1 MSSSSSSSSFSS
13 DGSSKGNE
21 PTDQNTP
28 VPHGMVSGTEYPDT
42 PENIPLIRFIYFLGF
57 VLWIILVVFLE
68 LWPRNWLEGLI
79 LLIPP
84 VLFTVAAAT
93 AGYVPLPVERWLLRA
108 NYLQASLIIIFP
120 ILIWATA
127 RVDSH
132 AGFLRL
138 ILVATGLAILTLL
151 DLWVLPEW
159 FPLLK
164 HGRSILSVMSISM
177 VLLALHHFYRD
188 RITDHGVEV
197 DDQYREEFGDSD
209 GTGALDDAEVLGTLK
224 QRNKGKEKARMD
236 DSKDDEVA
244 AIIATGL

>member
-1 MSSSSSSSSFSS
+1 
-13 DGSSKGNE
+13 
-21 PTDQNTP
+21 
-28 VPHGMVSGTEYPDT
+28 MVSGTEYPDT
-42 PENIPLIRFIYFLGF
+42 PENIPLIRFIYFLGL
-57 VLWIILVVFLE
+57 VLWVILVVLLE

-79 LLIPP
+79 LIIPP

-132 AGFLRL
+132 QSFLRL

-177 VLLALHHFYRD
+177 VLLALSHFYQD
-188 RITDHGVEV
+188 RINDHSTKV
-197 DDQYREEFGDSD
+197 DDQYKDEFGNSD
-209 GTGALDDAEVLGTLK
+209 GTGSLDDEEVLGTLK
-224 QRNKGKEKARMD
+224 NKGRVNDE
-236 DSKDDEVA
+236 KDDEVA
-244 AIIATGL
+244 AIISTTI